1 MRAMATRVAVPDG
14 PVIDTCG
21 TGGDG
26 SGSFNISTTAAF
38 VVAGAGGVVAKHGN
52 HSHTSASGSADVL
65 KALGVRIDAG
75 PAAMETALSEAGIG
89 FLYAPQLHEAM
100 RHAAG
105 PRRELGIRSIFN
117 LLGPLANP
125 AGAKFQVIGV
135 YDKALIPVLI
145 PALAR
150 LGLEA
155 AMVVHGADGLD
166 ELSTCDV
173 THVGELRHGEVHTYT
188 LDARDFGLPRAR
200 REDLLGGSP
209 ERNAAITRAVL
220 EGQPGPARDIVLLN
234 AAAALKVAGLAA
246 DWQSGL
252 ALAADSIDSGRAIA
266 KLDALVALTQ
276 PLVLSA

>member
-1 MRAMATRVAVPDG
+1 
-14 PVIDTCG
+14 
-21 TGGDG
+21 
-26 SGSFNISTTAAF
+26 
-38 VVAGAGGVVAKHGN
+38 
-52 HSHTSASGSADVL
+52 
-65 KALGVRIDAG
+65 
-75 PAAMETALSEAGIG
+75 
-89 FLYAPQLHEAM
+89 M

-252 ALAADSIDSGRAIA
+252 ALAAESIDSGRAIA